1 MGNLASK
8 TRAAVKALMGLDGEA
23 IAFMAACVLIWLGIS
38 LLALTHGW
46 R

>member
-8 TRAAVKALMGLDGEA
+8 TRAAVKAVKGIDWGWAFALGGTVLVAVGWVA
-23 IAFMAACVLIWLGIS
+23 IALLS
-38 LLALTHGW
+38 LK